1 MLPINV
7 RRAVLLL
14 GDLVAGVLITV
25 AYLTFAEL
33 DGTDGLPAFSG
44 PPWLGWLVA
53 AAVGLPLAARRIRPR
68 TVLAAVTAATAT
80 ATLLDL
86 TREPYV
92 AVAFALYLVALR
104 EPVRWSVSLLAAT
117 LLVST
122 AGVYLGEAVL
132 TPSGSVADAM
142 PTIGLVWLV
151 VGAGWVVGVVTR
163 HRRAR
168 ADQAA
173 HRERERDKQQIQAA
187 ERLRIAREMHDIVSH
202 HLSLIAVQAGIA
214 NHVAEEHPAEAREAL
229 RVIETTSRGA
239 LTEMRGMLGV
249 LRVDPERAATTRK
262 PAPGLAGLSE
272 LADRAAAA
280 GVTVELDVTTVG
292 TPPPP
297 GVQLATYR
305 IVQEALTNVVKHAA
319 PAHCAV
325 RVVAGD
331 GLMTVDVTDDGV
343 RPARN
348 GSGGHGLIGMR
359 ERVTMYG
366 GDLTAGPC
374 PDAGFTVSA
383 RIPYL
388 SRENA

>member
-1 MLPINV
+1 MLPINL
-7 RRAVLLL
+7 RRAGLLL
-14 GDLVAGVLITV
+14 VDLVAGVLITA
-25 AYLTFAEL
+25 AYLTFAEF
-33 DGTDGLPAFSG
+33 DGTDGLPLFTG
-44 PPWLGWLVA
+44 PSWLGWLLA
-53 AAVGLPLAARRIRPR
+53 AAVGLPVAVRRFRPR
-68 TVLAAVTAATAT
+68 MVLGVVVTASTT

-92 AVAFALYLVALR
+92 AVALALYLVALR
-104 EPVRWSVSLLAAT
+104 EPPRRSMLVLGAT

-122 AGVYLGEAVL
+122 VGVYLGEAVI

-142 PTIGLVWLV
+142 LLIGLVWLV
-151 VGAGWVVGVVTR
+151 VAVGGAAGAVVR

-173 HRERERDKQQIQAA
+173 QRERERDKQQIQAA

-202 HLSLIAVQAGIA
+202 HLSLIAVRAGIA

-249 LRVDPERAATTRK
+249 LRVDPVESAAVRD
-262 PAPGLAGLSE
+262 PAPGLAGLPE
-272 LADRAAAA
+272 LADRATAA
-280 GVTVELDVTTVG
+280 GVTVDLNVTTIG
-292 TPPPP
+292 TPPP
-297 GVQLATYR
+297 GAQLAMYR
-305 IVQEALTNVVKHAA
+305 IVQEALTNVVTHAA
-319 PAHCAV
+319 PAHCTV
-325 RVVAGD
+325 RVVAD
-331 GLMTVDVTDDGV
+331 HQAMTVNVTDDGV
-343 RPARN
+343 RPARTS
-348 GSGGHGLIGMR
+348 SGGHGLIGMR

-366 GDLTAGPC
+366 GDFTAGPR
-374 PDAGFTVSA
+374 PGNGFTVSA

>member
-7 RRAVLLL
+7 RRAALLL
-14 GDLVAGVLITV
+14 VDLVAGVLVTV
-25 AYLTFAEL
+25 AYLTVAEF
-33 DGTDGLPAFSG
+33 DGADGLPVFTG
-44 PPWLGWLVA
+44 PPWLGWLLA
-53 AAVGLPLAARRIRPR
+53 AVVGLPVAVRRIWPR
-68 TVLAAVTAATAT
+68 TVLAVVVTASTA

-92 AVAFALYLVALR
+92 AVALALYLVALR
-104 EPVRWSVSLLAAT
+104 EPPRRSMPVLAAT
-117 LLVST
+117 LLVSSV
-122 AGVYLGEAVL
+122 GVFYGEAVL
-132 TPSGSVADAM
+132 TPSGSVAEAILL
-142 PTIGLVWLV
+142 IGLVWLV
-151 VGAGWVVGVVTR
+151 VGVGGAAGAVVR

-173 HRERERDKQQIQAA
+173 QRERERERQRIQAA

-214 NHVAEEHPAEAREAL
+214 NHVAEEHPAEARKAL

-249 LRVDPERAATTRK
+249 LRVDPVESAAARD

-272 LADRAAAA
+272 LADRATTA
-280 GVTVELDVTTVG
+280 GVTVDLDVTTIG
-292 TPPPP
+292 TPPP

-319 PAHCAV
+319 PAHCTV
-325 RVVAGD
+325 RVLAD
-331 GLMTVDVTDDGV
+331 DQAMTVDVTDDGV
-343 RPARN
+343 RPARTS
-348 GSGGHGLIGMR
+348 SGGHGLIGMR

-366 GDLTAGPC
+366 GELTVGPG
-374 PDAGFTVSA
+374 PGNGFTVSA